1 MAMSEITIRRRHR
14 LPLERARE
22 LAERVAAG
30 LRERFGLHYEWN
42 HNALHFRRDG
52 VQGTLTVARREI
64 RIDAQLSFLLSLAQP
79 RIENEILSQLDR
91 MFGGQDRHIAAA
103 PRPGKRS

>member
-1 MAMSEITIRRRHR
+1 MGEITIRRQHR
-14 LPLERARE
+14 LPLARARE

-30 LRERFGLHYEWN
+30 LRERFDLHYEWN
-42 HNALHFRRDG
+42 EDALHFRRDG
-52 VQGTLTVARREI
+52 VRGRLTVARREI

-79 RIENEILSQLDR
+79 QIEQEILAQLDR
-91 MFGGQDRHIAAA
+91 MFGGQDGHAAPS